1 MVIEKGSAKKAGLGY
16 IIGNYFLRGIGFLT
30 LPLFSR
36 LLSSE
41 DFGIYNTFL
50 SYGNILFVFVGL
62 ALHTSYKSAQI
73 KYDNG
78 FENYVSN
85 TLVLC
90 IVSSVIFLIG
100 GASIPFFFEGLSY
113 EMVFWLILYS
123 FGTAITAYYNSYLSI
138 YFKSASYI
146 RLATISA
153 ISNIVVSLVLIFSI
167 FYENRSMGR
176 IIGTTLPVFVIAL
189 IWIIDFL
196 KKWKPDLNS
205 SQIKFALRYSV
216 PLIPHGISQV
226 LLSSCDKVMIA
237 MMVGNSQAG
246 IYSFAYTIYSLISV
260 TFSSLDQVW
269 SPWFFQQMKENNI
282 RKIREVADQYA
293 LGIAIVAVM
302 SMLAGPEL
310 IYIIGSNDFLESKYL
325 FVPVVVG
332 GFFSFMY
339 TFPAAIEYYYEKT
352 KYIAIG
358 TSFAAVINILL
369 NFVGIRIFGYT
380 IAAYTTLLTYLLYF
394 LFHYCISV
402 SLTGGKSLYNI
413 RNFAAICIFV
423 CIGGIVTQ
431 SLLNQMII
439 RWILLLALVVVFIV
453 YIFKIV
459 NLPILSQIKRKLKF
473 K

>member
-1 MVIEKGSAKKAGLGY
+1 MAIESGNVKKAGIGY

-36 LLSSE
+36 LLTTE
-41 DFGIYNTFL
+41 DFGEYNTFL

-73 KYDNG
+73 KYENG

-90 IVSSVIFLIG
+90 IISSVLFLFG
-100 GASIPFFFEGLSY
+100 GVSFSFLFKGVSFEL
-113 EMVFWLILYS
+113 VFWLILYS

-146 RLATISA
+146 KLATMSA
-153 ISNIVVSLVLIFSI
+153 IGNILVSLVLIFSI
-167 FYENRSMGR
+167 FSDNRSMGR
-176 IIGTTLPVFVIAL
+176 IIGTTLPVFVVAL
-189 IWIIDFL
+189 IWIINFFN
-196 KKWKPDLNS
+196 KWKPNLNK

-226 LLSSCDKVMIA
+226 LLSSCDRVMIA
-237 MMVGNSQAG
+237 WMVGNSQAG

-269 SPWFFQQMKENNI
+269 SPWFFQQMKVKNTS
-282 RKIREVADQYA
+282 KISEVADQYA
-293 LGIAIVAVM
+293 FGIAIFTIIA
-302 SMLAGPEL
+302 MLAGPEL
-310 IYIIGSNDFLESKYL
+310 IFIIGSDDFLDSKYL

-339 TFPAAIEYYYEKT
+339 SFPAAIEYYYGKT

-369 NFVGIRIFGYT
+369 NFVGIKIFGYS

-394 LFHYCISV
+394 IFHYYISIN
-402 SLTGGKSLYNI
+402 LFNGKSLYNI
-413 RNFAAICIFV
+413 RNFVAICTFV
-423 CIGGIVTQ
+423 CIGGVTTQ
-431 SLLNQMII
+431 LLINQLVI
-439 RWILLLALVVVFIV
+439 RW
-453 YIFKIV
+453 
-459 NLPILSQIKRKLKF
+459 
-473 K
+473 